1 MIRLQGK
8 LPRDLFV
15 GVSGGLDSM
24 TVLDFLRRA
33 HNVTVL
39 SFDHGSAYHV
49 EARKLVG
56 DYCSKHDIRIIDG
69 RISNIEKPKDQSLE
83 EYWRNERLAFF
94 AQFQAPIVTAHHLD
108 DVLETWLWSN
118 CHGEGK
124 IIPYNYKNVIRP
136 FRLNSKGELTKW
148 ALRNNVPYLN
158 DQSNS
163 DTRFMRNYIRH
174 NMVDH
179 ALHVNPGLYKV
190 LRKKLEA
197 DFQEFSC
204 SERLNT
210 LVW

>member
-8 LPRDLFV
+8 LPRNLFV

-94 AQFQAPIVTAHHLD
+94 AQFQAPIVTAHHLG
-108 DVLETWLWSN
+108 DVVETWLWSC

-124 IIPYNYKNVIRP
+124 IIPYKNNNVIRP
-136 FRLNSKGELTKW
+136 FRLTSKLDFTKW
-148 ALRNNVPYLN
+148 TDKFQVPFLE
-158 DQSNS
+158 DKSNA
-163 DTRFMRNYIRH
+163 DTKFMRNYIRH
-174 NMVDH
+174 NLVKH
-179 ALHVNPGLYKV
+179 AMHVNPGLYKV
-190 LRKKLEA
+190 LRKKIEA
-197 DFQEFSC
+197 DFTDFTC
-204 SERLNT
+204 SEQVNK
-210 LVW
+210 LV